1 MAHLHESKL
10 AVLAA
15 DIVSHRLDPSTLPM
29 VISTG
34 ALSARYIVLEGNR
47 RLAAIRALEDPESVA
62 DAVTSTTLK
71 KLRALSRRYQADPID
86 EVSCVVMPD
95 RDEAQHWIELRH
107 TGENHGAGV
116 IKWGSEEASRLK
128 ARGGQTEIH
137 TQALDFLEARGVLT
151 SESRG
156 TVPVTSLRRLLG
168 TPQFRVRMGLGLRNG
183 LLTLR
188 ADQEKTSRALAHVVE
203 SLITGRT
210 KTRHIY
216 TTEER
221 QQYAQDLPSDIVV
234 TPTIDPSNAKP
245 VSGVSPKTQQAKK
258 PKTNRTPR
266 KRDRLIPESCPL
278 SISAERTKNIEVE
291 LRHLSLTRYTNA
303 VSVLFRVFLELS
315 VDSYVKR
322 HSLPTTERSH
332 LRRKIQDVANHLV
345 SHNRL
350 SKQERKPVMTA
361 CQKDSFLA
369 PSVTL
374 LHQFVHNEHMFP
386 APADLRA
393 HWDNLQ
399 PFVLAMWEH

>member
-1 MAHLHESKL
+1 MARLHDSKL

-15 DIVSHRLDPSTLPM
+15 DIVDHRLDPSTLPM
-29 VISTG
+29 VIRTA
-34 ALSARYIVLEGNR
+34 ALPARYIVLEGNR
-47 RLAAIRALEDPESVA
+47 RLAALRALEDPESVT
-62 DAVTSTTLK
+62 DAVGSTTLK

-107 TGENHGAGV
+107 TGENNGAGV

-128 ARGGQTEIH
+128 ARGGHTEIH
-137 TQALDFLEARGVLT
+137 SQALDFLEARGGLT

-168 TPQFRVRMGLGLRNG
+168 TPQFRDRMGLGLRNG

-188 ADQEKTSRALAHVVE
+188 ADQEKTSRALTYVVE

-221 QQYAQDLPSDIVV
+221 QKYARDLPSGIVV
-234 TPTIDPSNAKP
+234 TPTIDPSSAVP
-245 VSGVSPKTQQAKK
+245 VSAVSPGAQQVKQ
-258 PKTNRTPR
+258 PKVTRTPR
-266 KRDRLIPESCPL
+266 KRDRLIPENCPL
-278 SISAERTKNIEVE
+278 SISAERTNEIQFE
-291 LRHLSLTRYTNA
+291 LRRLSLTRYTNA

-315 VDSYVKR
+315 VDAYVKR
-322 HSLPTTERSH
+322 HSMPLTERSS
-332 LRRKIQDVANHLV
+332 LSRKIREVANYLV

-350 SKQERKPVMTA
+350 SDQERKPVMTA
-361 CQKDSFLA
+361 CQKDSFLT

-399 PFVLAMWEH
+399 PFVVAMWKH